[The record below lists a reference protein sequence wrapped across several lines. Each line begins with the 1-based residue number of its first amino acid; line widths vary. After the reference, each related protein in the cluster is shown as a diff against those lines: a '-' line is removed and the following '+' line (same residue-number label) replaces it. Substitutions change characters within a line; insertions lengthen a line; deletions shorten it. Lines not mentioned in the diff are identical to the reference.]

1 MAKKDNIE
9 NYDVQRWYIVKI
21 GINWL
26 PEELKN
32 IKSLTGFPVKDYH
45 NRRVFELNS
54 AIKPEKFIQY
64 PWLFDL
70 LSSLKTEWSKDR
82 ILVLQREITAEVREK
97 MSKASEILNILI
109 DTVKESKWREKFFSM
124 ASKYRSDILS
134 LFQNNAAAEIM
145 YHLWEFAEWYGKW
158 EITEQD
164 IKNLKNM
171 AELVQYNT
179 PENNAITYIQ
189 WTKDEI
195 EEEKNKFLNS
205 WSNVYRVENRL

>member
-9 NYDVQRWYIVKI
+9 NYDVQSWYIVKI

-26 PEELKN
+26 PIELQN
-32 IKSLTGFPVKDYH
+32 IRSLARFPIKDYH
-45 NRRVFELNS
+45 NRRVFEINR

-70 LSSLKTEWSKDR
+70 LSSLKAGWSKDR
-82 ILVLQREITAEVREK
+82 ILVLQKEITAEVREK

-109 DTVKESKWREKFFSM
+109 DTIRESKWREKFFSM
-124 ASKYRSDILS
+124 TKKYKSDILS

-145 YHLWEFAEWYGKW
+145 HELWELAELYGEGKV
-158 EITEQD
+158 TEQD
-164 IKNLKNM
+164 IISLKSR
-171 AELVQYNT
+171 AELVQYSV
-179 PENNAITYIQ
+179 PENNAITYMQ

-195 EEEKNKFLNS
+195 EEEKNKFLNN
-205 WSNVYRVENRL
+205 WSNVYKVENRL